1 MHFVYHTDYG
11 LSQMTLPHSGHTRYN
26 HMRRFPFILISLAL
40 FFATAAFSSDNT
52 SIGGRVVDV
61 ADGDTITVLTQ
72 NQEKI
77 KVRLSGVDCPEG
89 FQVHGE
95 KSKQFTS
102 SLVSGKRIS
111 LEPVTVDQYGRTVA
125 LVFIDGKNVNE
136 QIVAHGHC
144 WVYRNYCKANY
155 CNDWLKLE
163 ATARDAQV
171 GLWENANP
179 MPPWDW
185 RAEQREKDKTGGGL
199 GNKIAATVTAPSSG
213 TNGSSTVYHG
223 NTRSHVFHGPGCK
236 DYNCK
241 NCTVVLGNVKEA
253 VGVGYRAHQAC
264 VK

>member
-1 MHFVYHTDYG
+1 
-11 LSQMTLPHSGHTRYN
+11 MTLPHSGHTRYKN
-26 HMRRFPFILISLAL
+26 MRRLQVYLIFLAILFAL
-40 FFATAAFSSDNT
+40 PAYSSDNT
-52 SIGGRVVDV
+52 PIAGRVVDV

-72 NQEKI
+72 NQDQIKI
-77 KVRLSGVDCPEG
+77 RLSGVDCPES

-95 KSKQFTS
+95 KAKQFTS
-102 SLVSGKRIS
+102 SLVSGKRVR
-111 LEPVTVDQYGRTVA
+111 LEPETVDQYGRTVA
-125 LVFIDGKNVNE
+125 LVFMGGTNVNE

-144 WVYRNYCKANY
+144 WVYKKYCKANY

-171 GLWENANP
+171 GLWENASP

-185 RAEQREKDKTGGGL
+185 RAEQRGKDNVNGGP
-199 GNKIAATVTAPSSG
+199 GNTIAASVAAPSSS

-241 NCTVVLGNVKEA
+241 NCTVVLGSVKEA
-253 VGVGYRAHQAC
+253 VGAGYRAHQAC